1 MSLETVHDH
10 PPRAYTTTR
19 RQKRSVNRHPK
30 DINQKSLTSFLT
42 PYLNPLISSPSPHPT
57 PPIPLDTSPSL
68 DLQSPQQSSQL
79 SIPTTQAFPHK
90 TPPPSPFTIPRH
102 PLKLNNQPPR
112 SGSRKPSSPHSP
124 NYHTNQFTYLEVF
137 DPPTIEDFTLPHQH
151 TTSLRTATTT
161 TIQKVFDSENLL
173 PHDVPQNGD
182 CFYLAIQLFISQHYS
197 PTVLTPIPF
206 LRNAI
211 SNLLAY
217 TPSGENILRDYNL
230 TPHIITDVLPGLRP
244 SLYPTRDTY
253 AQDYVIAAMAT
264 LLDTNIEI
272 FTCYDSHTPI
282 KHTFT
287 PYPNHI
293 PPPFLPFP
301 LPSISIWATGNHY
314 QLLLNHSLSLPSLTQ
329 HLLPLPT
336 IPLHNT
342 NIHNDPI
349 TIETPPRSKYHPWC
363 TYSTPPSPS
372 APKAFCI
379 STCHP
384 YCDNHYSAF
393 QTIPHQRL
401 PPNYASSHLLATAGV
416 PPNTPIFEISSKL
429 HTHPSP
435 TTFELTTKHH
445 SDALTNHPLLQLMHS
460 TNTPNCHLEAILIPE
475 PAPHLKLFV
484 VSSTTIL
491 PYTPLR
497 IRPPPEPPPQKLLVP
512 ATKGNRSTSNN
523 PSLITS
529 YFKRSST

>member
-1 MSLETVHDH
+1 M
-10 PPRAYTTTR
+10 A
-19 RQKRSVNRHPK
+19 
-30 DINQKSLTSFLT
+30 
-42 PYLNPLISSPSPHPT
+42 
-57 PPIPLDTSPSL
+57 
-68 DLQSPQQSSQL
+68 
-79 SIPTTQAFPHK
+79 A
-90 TPPPSPFTIPRH
+90 
-102 PLKLNNQPPR
+102 
-112 SGSRKPSSPHSP
+112 
-124 NYHTNQFTYLEVF
+124 
-137 DPPTIEDFTLPHQH
+137 
-151 TTSLRTATTT
+151 RTAYIATW
-161 TIQKVFDSENLL
+161 
-173 PHDVPQNGD
+173 
-182 CFYLAIQLFISQHYS
+182 
-197 PTVLTPIPF
+197 
-206 LRNAI
+206 
-211 SNLLAY
+211 
-217 TPSGENILRDYNL
+217 SG
-230 TPHIITDVLPGLRP
+230 
-244 SLYPTRDTY
+244 
-253 AQDYVIAAMAT
+253 
-264 LLDTNIEI
+264 
-272 FTCYDSHTPI
+272 
-282 KHTFT
+282 
-287 PYPNHI
+287 
-293 PPPFLPFP
+293 
-301 LPSISIWATGNHY
+301 
-314 QLLLNHSLSLPSLTQ
+314 
-329 HLLPLPT
+329 
-336 IPLHNT
+336 
-342 NIHNDPI
+342 
-349 TIETPPRSKYHPWC
+349 C

-372 APKAFCI
+372 APKAFCS